1 MTVSSSAPE
10 AKPVAAAALKAP
22 RTTNLKST
30 TSQQETGKRSTKP
43 DNGKASR
50 TPSKSPRRKRVNQQC
65 KSNANAATA
74 GKTVTDGAATTIA
87 VGASTNNRN
96 QNNNNNTNNNRN
108 KRPGKWKRGEGKMC
122 RATDAKPYAAAPK
135 PAPAP
140 VMAQHHY
147 QPSNILQ
154 TKTIP
159 LQNCKMLHWKSP
171 HPHVP
176 LAIEVT
182 ILEYLFVSSP
192 KREGLLLRDEP
203 NSDARYLQIQQA
215 CLFHNM
221 PVSAALSLR
230 QETVHWKNKNP
241 NLRPAGFD
249 QKVRKSAEL
258 FEVAV
263 EQFMLEQLQG
273 QGSSGGQ
280 VGRVPEFWTEDDQRE
295 HNKRHSHPPMP
306 TPDILFCESVCCRRY
321 VDVDSEEGEEME
333 DIVADT
339 DRMDEDNAPATNANN
354 SKNRKVIEEGIIHWC
369 DAKMMYGSSTIP
381 QNNKCAV
388 GKILKTAQKYV
399 KWFGPG
405 ALCFMHGCGE
415 SLAAE
420 LAAIG
425 VMALDCS
432 SRQAV
437 NIDAV
442 EEHQRTWCGDKNG
455 QIVM

>member
-1 MTVSSSAPE
+1 MSGAPE
-10 AKPVAAAALKAP
+10 AKNTAAAKAP
-22 RTTNLKST
+22 GANQRSASRDNRGR
-30 TSQQETGKRSTKP
+30 GKRSTKP
-43 DNGKASR
+43 DNGKAR
-50 TPSKSPRRKRVNQQC
+50 SKSPHRKRVNQQGNAV
-65 KSNANAATA
+65 SAGTVTGGAATAANAAA
-74 GKTVTDGAATTIA
+74 G
-87 VGASTNNRN
+87 GASTNNRN
-96 QNNNNNTNNNRN
+96 QNQNNNRN
-108 KRPGKWKRGEGKMC
+108 KRPGQWKRGEGKMC

-140 VMAQHHY
+140 VAQ
-147 QPSNILQ
+147 PTNILL

-159 LQNCKMLHWKSP
+159 RENCKLIHWKSP

-176 LAIEVT
+176 LAIEQT
-182 ILEYLFVSSP
+182 ILEYLFVNSP

-203 NSDARYLQIQQA
+203 NSDNRYLKIKEA
-215 CLFHNM
+215 CRHYSM
-221 PVSAALSLR
+221 PLSSALSLR

-249 QKVRKSAEL
+249 LKVRKSAEL

-263 EQFMLEQLQG
+263 EQFMVEQLQG
-273 QGSSGGQ
+273 QGRSDG
-280 VGRVPEFWTEDDQRE
+280 VPEFWTEDDQRE

-321 VDVDSEEGEEME
+321 VDVDSEEGEVE
-333 DIVADT
+333 DTT
-339 DRMDEDNAPATNANN
+339 DRMDEDSPANT
-354 SKNRKVIEEGIIHWC
+354 KNRKVIEEGIIHWC

-420 LAAIG
+420 LALIG

-432 SRQAV
+432 SREAV

-442 EEHQRTWCGDKNG
+442 EAHQRTWCGDKNG